1 MSRDTI
7 IHLSVPAQGAPLSL
21 VLQILEVR
29 RCQVR
34 PWLGG
39 ELGAPRDYSW
49 PKGALELWFT
59 PAGIRNLAELVGQE
73 IVVMVQKRE
82 GMQ

>member
-1 MSRDTI
+1 MSRGTV
-7 IHLSVPAQGAPLSL
+7 IHLSVPPQGVPLSL
-21 VLQILEVR
+21 VLEIFEVR
-29 RCQVR
+29 RWQVR

-39 ELGAPRDYSW
+39 QLGAPRDYSW

-73 IVVMVQKRE
+73 IVVTVQKR
-82 GMQ
+82 GDAQ